1 MAVFAISPA
10 WNPVSTRKPRTLAIK
25 FGDGYEQRAADGL
38 NPDLQSWQLT
48 FDPIPV
54 ADADTIE
61 AFFETNAT
69 AVTPFT
75 WTPPRA
81 AASSLFL
88 CRTWTRKIVSP
99 TTDSITATFEEVAD
113 PA

>member
-1 MAVFAISPA
+1 MPTFTISPA

-38 NPDLQSWQLT
+38 HSDLQSWSLT
-48 FDPIPV
+48 FDPITV

-61 AFFETNAT
+61 AFFEDNAT

-75 WTPPRA
+75 WTAPRA
-81 AASSLFL
+81 GASSQFL
-88 CRTWTRKIVSP
+88 CRTWSRKIVSP

-113 PA
+113 RA